1 MTTIWCSITRS
12 KHKLTTFFASR
23 RAHTDAES
31 WPDDARA
38 TAVGPTTPR
47 LLVMLD
53 SDGTT
58 TTCAVSR
65 DFVPPKDIPE
75 KNLDGDATAGAG
87 IGDDEDSDDDAG
99 ARGPPASAL
108 APRPAFS
115 DGESDEELL
124 EDDRKITLA
133 QRHARPDA
141 DADAD
146 A

>member
-1 MTTIWCSITRS
+1 MRS

-23 RAHTDAES
+23 RAHTDAEP
-31 WPDDARA
+31 WPDDAGA

-99 ARGPPASAL
+99 ARGPPPASVL

-124 EDDRKITLA
+124 EDDKKITLA
-133 QRHARPDA
+133 QRHARPD